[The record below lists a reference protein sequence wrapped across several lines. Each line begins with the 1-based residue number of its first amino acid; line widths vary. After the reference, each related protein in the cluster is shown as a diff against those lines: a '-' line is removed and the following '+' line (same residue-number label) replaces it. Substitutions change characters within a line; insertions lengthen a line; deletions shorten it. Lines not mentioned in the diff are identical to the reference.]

1 MTLLYLLNSPLFTN
15 DLNFWL
21 VHVLQDVRQSQIET
35 VVPST
40 EGTPVQVLLGKYAGR
55 RGRLLQRNAS
65 TGLAAVQF
73 TSDLSVHKLSLDDI
87 AEYCGD
93 TESWDE

>member
-1 MTLLYLLNSPLFTN
+1 MTKYLINPFISHLA
-15 DLNFWL
+15 
-21 VHVLQDVRQSQIET
+21 VQDVRQSQVET
-35 VVPST
+35 AVPSA
-40 EGTPVQVLLGKYAGR
+40 EGTPVQVVIGKYSGR
-55 RGRLLQRNAS
+55 RGRLLQRNTS

-87 AEYCGD
+87 AEYCGP